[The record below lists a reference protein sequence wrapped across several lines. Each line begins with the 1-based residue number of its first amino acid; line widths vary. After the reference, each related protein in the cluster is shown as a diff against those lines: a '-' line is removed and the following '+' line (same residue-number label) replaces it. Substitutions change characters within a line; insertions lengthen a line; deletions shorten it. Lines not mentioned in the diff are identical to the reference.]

1 MITPNGGIFSDSV
14 SVTIQSATSGST
26 IYYTTDGS
34 TPTQS
39 SIMYTG
45 AMTLTDN
52 ATVNAKAFKSGYN
65 PSTLAAASF
74 TNTVTNT
81 IPPATYY
88 VGKNG
93 SDTHSCTQA
102 RFSTTPKLTIN
113 AGLACIGTSRGAG
126 AGQIVEVGA
135 GTYVEAID
143 IVNSPFPS
151 GTSWLAPFTL
161 RGRTGAVVTIR
172 NNGELNLRIYSDSP
186 QYSIVQGFVFDG
198 TNLSKESTQVVFG
211 SCCNGGSYIRFQN
224 NELINNARTHAIMI
238 GRFSNNNEILNN
250 RIYGG
255 AFDCSAGSGGNLC
268 YGIYMQGSNNMIDG
282 NEIYNFPSWGI
293 HGYSGYVEKPNSNII
308 RKNIIHDFGSGDSRS
323 SGILIYVGNGN
334 QVYDNLIYNG
344 SQGIA
349 IGPGATNTQIYNNNV
364 YNMLK

>member
-1 MITPNGGIFSDSV
+1 
-14 SVTIQSATSGST
+14 
-26 IYYTTDGS
+26 
-34 TPTQS
+34 
-39 SIMYTG
+39 MYTG
-45 AMTLTDN
+45 AMTLTNN

-65 PSTLAAASF
+65 PSALAAASF

-161 RGRTGAVVTIR
+161 RGRTGDVVTIR

-224 NELINNARTHAIMI
+224 NELINNARTDAIMI

-255 AFDCSAGSGGNLC
+255 AFDCSAGSGVIFATVFTC
-268 YGIYMQGSNNMIDG
+268 KV
-282 NEIYNFPSWGI
+282 P
-293 HGYSGYVEKPNSNII
+293 II
-308 RKNIIHDFGSGDSRS
+308 
-323 SGILIYVGNGN
+323 
-334 QVYDNLIYNG
+334 
-344 SQGIA
+344 
-349 IGPGATNTQIYNNNV
+349 
-364 YNMLK
+364 